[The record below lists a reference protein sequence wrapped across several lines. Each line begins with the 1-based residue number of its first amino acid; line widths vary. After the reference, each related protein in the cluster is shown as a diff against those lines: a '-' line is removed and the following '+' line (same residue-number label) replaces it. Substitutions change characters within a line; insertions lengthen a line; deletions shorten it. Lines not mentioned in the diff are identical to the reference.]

1 MTFSNTNKHGK
12 PLINYKYS
20 VRKLLAVQIKIS
32 IWMLFVYLL
41 KFSNSIHKAFQKWNK
56 MKVKKGNTKQNNS
69 FNHHIYY
76 FRLLNPGRKK
86 NC

>member
-41 KFSNSIHKAFQKWNK
+41 KFSNS
-56 MKVKKGNTKQNNS
+56 
-69 FNHHIYY
+69 
-76 FRLLNPGRKK
+76 
-86 NC
+86 